1 MTKYT
6 IYYSE
11 GGSPDIISAKS
22 WYWKSEGVAVF
33 VIGGRFKDLI
43 LTGVE
48 RVE

>member
-11 GGSPDIISAKS
+11 GGSPDTICAKS
-22 WYWKSEGVAVF
+22 WYWKDVGVVVF
-33 VIGGRFKDLI
+33 VIGGRFKDLV